1 MTAHQS
7 GGAGIDAIIA
17 SVDDWRGEMLARMR
31 KFIRDADP
39 EIVETIKWIKPSNL
53 LGVATWEH
61 DGIVCTGE
69 VYKSHLK
76 LTFAQG
82 AALEDPAGLFNAG
95 FGGGTRRAIDLRER
109 ETIDG
114 EAFKALVVAAVRN
127 NISSKKR

>member
-17 SVDDWRGEMLARMR
+17 GVDDWRGEMLARMR
-31 KFIRDADP
+31 KFIRDADS
-39 EIVETIKWIKPSNL
+39 EIVETIKWIKPSNP

-69 VYKSHLK
+69 VYKSHVK

-95 FGGGTRRAIDLRER
+95 FGGGTRRAIDLREG